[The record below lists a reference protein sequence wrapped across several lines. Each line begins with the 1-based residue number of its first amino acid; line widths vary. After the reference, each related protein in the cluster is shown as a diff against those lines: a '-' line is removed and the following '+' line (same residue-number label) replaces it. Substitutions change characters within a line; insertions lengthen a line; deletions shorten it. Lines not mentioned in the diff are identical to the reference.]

1 MANTTPTGAGSN
13 GGTTTVVTDPP
24 NPPTTNTVPNTTTD
38 TKIVEYQKAARES
51 VFDPRQ
57 DIGENVFD
65 PGVTYNGPATQ
76 ESVFDPRQEPAESV
90 FNPGP
95 TYNGP
100 ATQES
105 VFDPRQDVGENVFD
119 PNAAL
124 PNPAVT
130 AAAQLNDPY
139 AGLSPTQ
146 LQKLG
151 GADPTDPYIRARLGI
166 PQLPGPELAATPG
179 FGTIKTGIPLV
190 DNALSALGSL
200 FSFSGKTTKPSVTT
214 TGTTTGSPVPTPD
227 TAAVAQDATKLL
239 VGDTALTDDEDQNLQ
254 NIVGAQ
260 VEIARAEENI
270 QSNNRQILA
279 NEEAQAAAQ
288 EQQRQ
293 AQAII
298 DQNNAELADDTLPD
312 DRRAELEANNAAQRA
327 SIAEN
332 AAVIDE
338 TQNNIDNASANNERQ
353 TDSIITN
360 QGVLG
365 ENSKAF
371 AINNNNGANPTQVSA
386 LEDPGI
392 QENVFDPGVGP
403 PQSESVFDPTQDV
416 GENVFDPGITYN
428 GPATGT
434 DSATLS
440 AEQADAFY
448 NGTGTPTAAQQAATN
463 EQTAADAA
471 ALYPGTN
478 NTNLKNINEASAA
491 VAQNEAGI
499 ANAQSII
506 DRNNA
511 ELADPD
517 ISDERRAE
525 LEANNA
531 SQENYIRLAEDN
543 TAENELVIESNA
555 DAFAAGG
562 GNPDSGQGPDEVSAL
577 EDPAAEAAEN
587 VFDPGETIN
596 ANGESVFDPEG
607 VDPNSDPFEQAR
619 FEAELAADVP
629 PNEIVLTPDEQAA
642 ADDPLEQR
650 RLELEQEANREQL
663 TEEAVDV
670 EPDLFAGQ
678 SDEFGGVDEAIA
690 IQQADIDTRNDP
702 ALSDEEIQAELDRA
716 VESDTARDV
725 NTDNDPGE
733 NVFNPGETINAGD
746 ESVFN
751 PAAVD
756 ATQDLANERND
767 AAAVDAAAAQESNVA
782 ANSQAATKLK
792 AKNQATLQSRYKQT
806 GDTDWRVRLMLAES
820 SDYLYNASDSN
831 ILTPLKATNGVIFPY
846 TPNISINYQANYE
859 QYDLTHS
866 NYRGVFY
873 KNSRVGDISLRGTFT
888 AQDTTEASYMLAV
901 IHFFRSVTKMFYGKD
916 EQRGTPPPLV
926 YLAGYGDFQFKE
938 HPCLVS
944 SFNYT
949 LPNDVDYIRA
959 ANPNNYGINMLGRR
973 SAPLSSV
980 YPGIAGL
987 LRLASVGLPKG
998 AVTKPPAPGGV
1009 TQNVANTER
1018 ATYVPTKM
1026 EIDITLIPVQTRD
1039 QVSKQFSLKGFANGN
1054 LLKGGFW

>member
-38 TKIVEYQKAARES
+38 VENTIYQTVSKDTA
-51 VFDPRQ
+51 V
-57 DIGENVFD
+57 
-65 PGVTYNGPATQ
+65 
-76 ESVFDPRQEPAESV
+76 EPASDPSQFPAYDDEG
-90 FNPGP
+90 NLQPGFKINDETGETYYQGFERNINRPLSP
-95 TYNGP
+95 TADPSQFP
-100 ATQES
+100 AYDDDGNLQPGFAINDETGDTYYRGFELNTNRPLSPTADPSQFPAYDDDGNLQPGFAINDETGDTYYRGFSLPTQ
-105 VFDPRQDVGENVFD
+105 QTAGFD
-119 PNAAL
+119 PNYDEFGGLDAAI
-124 PNPAVT
+124 AQQQQT
-130 AAAQLNDPY
+130 ATPINDPY
-139 AGLSPTQ
+139 YGLTPEQ
-146 LQKLG
+146 IQKLG

-166 PQLPGPELAATPG
+166 PQLSGSPIAATPG
-179 FGTIKTGIPLV
+179 FGTIKTGIPLI
-190 DNALSALGSL
+190 DSALGFLGGL
-200 FSFSGKTTKPSVTT
+200 FG
-214 TGTTTGSPVPTPD
+214 GAAPTPP
-227 TAAVAQDATKLL
+227 TPSAPAVAPQSDPSQFPAY
-239 VGDTALTDDEDQNLQ
+239 DDDGNLQ
-254 NIVGAQ
+254 PG
-260 VEIARAEENI
+260 
-270 QSNNRQILA
+270 
-279 NEEAQAAAQ
+279 
-288 EQQRQ
+288 
-293 AQAII
+293 
-298 DQNNAELADDTLPD
+298 
-312 DRRAELEANNAAQRA
+312 
-327 SIAEN
+327 
-332 AAVIDE
+332 
-338 TQNNIDNASANNERQ
+338 
-353 TDSIITN
+353 
-360 QGVLG
+360 
-365 ENSKAF
+365 F
-371 AINNNNGANPTQVSA
+371 AINDETGEPYYQGFERNTDQPVNPAS
-386 LEDPGI
+386 DPSQFPAYDDDGNLQPGFAI
-392 QENVFDPGVGP
+392 NEETGETYFQGVGP
-403 PQSESVFDPTQDV
+403 
-416 GENVFDPGITYN
+416 
-428 GPATGT
+428 ATST
-434 DSATLS
+434 DSTTLS

-448 NGTGTPTAAQQAATN
+448 NGTGTPTAAQQARTDA
-463 EQTAADAA
+463 QTAADAA
-471 ALYPGTN
+471 ALYPGTD
-478 NTNLKNINEASAA
+478 NTNLKNINEASGAI
-491 VAQNEAGI
+491 AQNEAGI

-506 DRNNA
+506 DQNNA

-702 ALSDEEIQAELDRA
+702 ALSEEEIQAELDRA

-980 YPGIAGL
+980 YPGISGA
-987 LRLASVGLPKG
+987 LRLANALIPKG
-998 AVTKPPAPGGV
+998 AIAKPPAPGGV

-1026 EIDITLIPVQTRD
+1026 EIDISLIPVQTRD